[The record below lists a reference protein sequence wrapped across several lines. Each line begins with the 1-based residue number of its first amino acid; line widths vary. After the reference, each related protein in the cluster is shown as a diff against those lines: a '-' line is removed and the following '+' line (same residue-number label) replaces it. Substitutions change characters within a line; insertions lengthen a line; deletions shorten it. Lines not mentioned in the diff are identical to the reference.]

1 MGKDSPAR
9 GGEPLRLHCA
19 IGELYVVFT
28 RSVPCAR
35 SQLVSTVPDR
45 RSVRESAYG
54 TNMCSID
61 RNKETLSG
69 EPDAVPPLTLEALA
83 KQICDLTGVIAAATC
98 QWLLMIAEFDEREGW
113 AEWGVRSCA
122 QWLSWRCSI
131 GPRAARDHVRV
142 ARRLRELP
150 LVRAAFARGE
160 LSYSKARAITRVAT
174 EKIEAELL
182 EIAQHATGSQLER
195 LVRGY
200 ASALSATSEATQ
212 ATHDNRYLRW
222 EWDEDGSMRIRGRLS
237 AEDGALLLT
246 ALEAAKAPVRRGADP
261 VRQSRADALAL
272 VARAALAAD
281 GERPSGDPCEI
292 VVHVDADT
300 LGGDEIAQRSELAE
314 GPTLAPETARR
325 LGCDAA
331 LVRIVERDGEPLSVG
346 RRTRTISPAMR
357 RALRSRD
364 AGCCFPGCDHRRF
377 LHAHHI
383 QHWARGGRTE
393 IDNLVQ
399 LCSHHHRLVHEGG
412 FMVERVD
419 RRRVRF
425 RRPDGALIPDIPR
438 QRGACGP
445 GLAERQR
452 AWGEPVADEACR
464 PRSAGD
470 RIDYGLAVEVLLH
483 RQLRAP

>member
-28 RSVPCAR
+28 LSVPCAR
-35 SQLVSTVPDR
+35 SQWVVTAPPAVPSDRCRTV
-45 RSVRESAYG
+45 
-54 TNMCSID
+54 TNMCSIVEDEDATDEPESD
-61 RNKETLSG
+61 RPRS
-69 EPDAVPPLTLEALA
+69 LEQLA
-83 KQICDLTGVIAAATC
+83 TEICELTGVIAAATC
-98 QWLLMIAEFDEREGW
+98 RWLLMVAEFDEREGW

-150 LVRAAFARGE
+150 LIRAAFANGE
-160 LSYSKARAITRVAT
+160 LSYSKVRALTRVAT
-174 EKIEAELL
+174 EKIEAALL
-182 EIAQHATGSQLER
+182 EIARHATGSQLER

-200 ASALSATSEATQ
+200 ASALSATSETAQ
-212 ATHDNRYLRW
+212 AAHDRRYLRW
-222 EWDEDGSMRIRGRLS
+222 EWDEDGSMRIRGRLN
-237 AEDGALLLT
+237 ADEGALLLM
-246 ALEAAKAPVRRGADP
+246 ALEAAKAPVGRGEDP

-281 GERPSGDPCEI
+281 GERPTGDPCEV
-292 VVHVDADT
+292 VVHVDAET
-300 LGGDEIAQRSELAE
+300 LAGDEITQRSELAD
-314 GPTLAPETARR
+314 GPVLAPETARR
-325 LGCDAA
+325 LSCDAA

-364 AGCCFPGCDHRRF
+364 TGCRFPGCDHRRF

-383 QHWARGGRTE
+383 HHWARGGRTE
-393 IDNLVQ
+393 LENLVQ

-412 FMVERVD
+412 FTVERID

-425 RRPDGALIPDIPR
+425 RRPDGGLIPDVPR
-438 QRGACGP
+438 QRSACGP
-445 GLAERQR
+445 GLEERQQ
-452 AWGEPVADEACR
+452 AWGQPVASEACR

-470 RIDYGLAVEVLLH
+470 RIDYGLAVELLLH